1 MSYVPTVSF
10 RVDRETYELL
20 KKRANKE
27 NMTLSDLMRY
37 MVEKCLGIEVNRKN
51 DLEKRV
57 EELERR
63 VAELERLVK
72 QQSGI
77 GWYLKPR
84 KR

>member
-10 RVDRETYELL
+10 RVDRETYEAL
-20 KKRANKE
+20 KRKASE
-27 NMTLSDLMRY
+27 EGMTLSDLMRY
-37 MVEKCLGIEVNRKN
+37 MVEKCLGIEVNRRN

-63 VAELERLVK
+63 VAELERIIK